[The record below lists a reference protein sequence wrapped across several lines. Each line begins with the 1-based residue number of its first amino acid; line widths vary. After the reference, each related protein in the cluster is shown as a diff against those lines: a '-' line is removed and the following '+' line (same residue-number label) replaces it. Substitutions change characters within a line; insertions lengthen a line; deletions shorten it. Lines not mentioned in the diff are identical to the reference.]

1 MTEEQYKA
9 LEPYEQSFRWA
20 IKSNFIHMSN
30 GEFTT
35 IKNLY
40 HEIFGKNM
48 TVAQSNC
55 NACRLKALQEMGRAY
70 FDYKEAAEAIRYLL
84 NKQSVQWQY
93 ALTYVAM
100 FDFWDPE
107 KQPKEVAYAM
117 LDSTLRTLGQLQ
129 FTGYNEWCAVIA
141 INKYFEAVQ
150 EDYVNVTESVY
161 DVASKHNVVMEA
173 MELNKPIQTTQE

>member
-1 MTEEQYKA
+1 MTLEQYKA

-30 GEFTT
+30 SEFTT

-70 FDYKEAAEAIRYLL
+70 FDYKEAAESVKNAEKKQQEEDGALKPAETPVEEPKTEET
-84 NKQSVQWQY
+84 NKDTT
-93 ALTYVAM
+93 APKKKAGRPKKIDLT
-100 FDFWDPE
+100 
-107 KQPKEVAYAM
+107 KE
-117 LDSTLRTLGQLQ
+117 
-129 FTGYNEWCAVIA
+129 
-141 INKYFEAVQ
+141 
-150 EDYVNVTESVY
+150 
-161 DVASKHNVVMEA
+161 
-173 MELNKPIQTTQE
+173 